1 MHNKEK
7 YMEMLKKHRKHH
19 TSKHM
24 KVMKALINRGM
35 SFDKA
40 HKTAMKQV
48 GK

>member
-1 MHNKEK
+1 MHTKEK
-7 YMEMLKKHRKHH
+7 YLEMLKKHRKNH
-19 TSKHM
+19 TPKHM

-40 HKTAMKQV
+40 HKTANKQV

>member
-7 YMEMLKKHRKHH
+7 YMASLKKHSKHH
-19 TSKHM
+19 GKKHM
-24 KVMKALINRGM
+24 KLMKILISRGM
-35 SFDKA
+35 TFDKA

>member
-7 YMEMLKKHRKHH
+7 YTEMLKKHRKHH
-19 TSKHM
+19 TPKHM
-24 KVMKALINRGM
+24 KLMKILINRGM
-35 SFDKA
+35 TFDKA

>member
-1 MHNKEK
+1 
-7 YMEMLKKHRKHH
+7 
-19 TSKHM
+19 
-24 KVMKALINRGM
+24 MKALINRGM

>member
-1 MHNKEK
+1 MGIKK
-7 YMEMLKKHRKHH
+7 RYLEMLKKHRKHH
-19 TSKHM
+19 TPKHM
-24 KVMKALINRGM
+24 KVMKSLINRGV